1 MNLVTLSA
9 CCADHY
15 PQTNETYIG
24 GNAFNQALTWHAI
37 SGEETIHLICRIGD
51 DKNGQHIKSAMER
64 RGFDLSHV
72 SMVEGI
78 TARNRLRVDGE
89 GERFEIEGSWIS
101 GVSESFTPTEED
113 WRLIYQADLIST
125 CANNHNILELQKRK
139 KETQCLSIDFMDKEN
154 HIDMAPLLVGSDI
167 AFISAT
173 PTDKSFYKEMAEQ
186 SGKLVVLTM
195 GRHGSIAF
203 YQGEEFF
210 QDAIKVRKVI
220 DTTGCGDTFQA
231 AFAYYYLK
239 SGKNIREA
247 LEQGANWASLATF
260 HHCDALVNS
269 IDDDP
274 RIVFLL
280 LRNGA
285 EEKCNI
291 DDAAKLHRNGH
302 HQCAMGIFR
311 L

>member
-37 SGEETIHLICRIGD
+37 SKEETIHLICRIGD

-154 HIDMAPLLVGSDI
+154 HIDMAPLLELSDI

-173 PTDKSFYKEMAEQ
+173 PPDKSFYKEMAEQ
-186 SGKLVVLTM
+186 SGKLIVMTM

-203 YQGEEFF
+203 YQGEEFS
-210 QDAIKVRKVI
+210 QQAIKVRNVI

-247 LEQGANWASLATF
+247 LEQGAHWASLTTQRWGSGI
-260 HHCDALVNS
+260 S
-269 IDDDP
+269 IS
-274 RIVFLL
+274 
-280 LRNGA
+280 NQ
-285 EEKCNI
+285 E
-291 DDAAKLHRNGH
+291 
-302 HQCAMGIFR
+302 
-311 L
+311 